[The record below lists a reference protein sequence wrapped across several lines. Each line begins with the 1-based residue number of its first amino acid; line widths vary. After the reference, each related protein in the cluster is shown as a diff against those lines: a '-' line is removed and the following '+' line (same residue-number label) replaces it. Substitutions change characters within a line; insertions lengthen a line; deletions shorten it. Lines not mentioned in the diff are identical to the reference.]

1 MLIDKHSIFGLL
13 AWPSCAG
20 DSGKTAVA
28 LFEPFGKAQD
38 RLREFAPPP
47 DSATPAPGLWVLLP

>member
-1 MLIDKHSIFGLL
+1 LILAFGV
-13 AWPSCAG
+13 AEPCSRFWKFG
-20 DSGKTAVA
+20 GA

-47 DSATPAPGLWVLLP
+47 ESANRAGNPKGHDRANNRHR